1 MWVYAVGHG
10 FVWCALGMLMMTVA
24 MRTIMTTGAVALMG
38 ALPESHTSMGSAMN
52 DTAQEVGIAVG
63 LALVGTVMAAVVG
76 TALPTG
82 AWDPATVLAFVHS
95 QQISFVLLAV
105 LVVVLAGVG
114 LRTLTDSRRTE
125 EH

>member
-1 MWVYAVGHG
+1 MPTTDAI
-10 FVWCALGMLMMTVA
+10 TVPTSA
-24 MRTIMTTGAVALMG
+24 SPT
-38 ALPESHTSMGSAMN
+38 ALPTSMGSAMN

-95 QQISFVLLAV
+95 QQISFALLAV
-105 LVVVLAGVG
+105 LVVVLAAVG
-114 LRTLTDSRRTE
+114 LRTPDSRQTE

>member
-1 MWVYAVGHG
+1 MHRHAVL
-10 FVWCALGMLMMTVA
+10 V
-24 MRTIMTTGAVALMG
+24 RPAVRAG
-38 ALPESHTSMGSAMN
+38 ALA
-52 DTAQEVGIAVG
+52 A
-63 LALVGTVMAAVVG
+63 LALVLVGTVMAAVVG

-105 LVVVLAGVG
+105 LVVVLAAVG
-114 LRTLTDSRRTE
+114 LRTLTDSRQTE